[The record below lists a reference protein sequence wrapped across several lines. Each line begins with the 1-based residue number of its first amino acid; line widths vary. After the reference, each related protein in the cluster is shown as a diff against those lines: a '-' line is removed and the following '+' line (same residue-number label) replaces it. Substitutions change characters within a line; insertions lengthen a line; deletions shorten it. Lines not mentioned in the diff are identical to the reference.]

1 MYSVYN
7 FRKPMNSYIQNYY
20 RPPYIQNTYKHSYIQ
35 NTYHNPFKYI
45 DCSSS
50 QSSTNTPST
59 NTPLNYLYGS
69 TTGSS
74 IGSSFTSTITNIGDL
89 VFLKCPEQ
97 TFNINGFGLILFIN
111 NFIPTNY
118 RPTSDVECPF
128 LLDIT
133 DFFGTEKFVVNI
145 IIKTNG
151 NIEINNFNIG
161 LFTPTSYK
169 VHSQTITW
177 LK

>member
-1 MYSVYN
+1 
-7 FRKPMNSYIQNYY
+7 MNSYIQNYY
-20 RPPYIQNTYKHSYIQ
+20 RPSSIKNTYPHSYIQ
-35 NTYHNPFKYI
+35 NTSHNPFKYI

-50 QSSTNTPST
+50 QPST
-59 NTPLNYLYGS
+59 NTPLKYLYGS
-69 TTGSS
+69 TGGAVT
-74 IGSSFTSTITNIGDL
+74 GSSFTSTITNIGDL

-97 TFNINGFGLILFIN
+97 TFNINGTGLILFIN

-118 RPTSDVECPF
+118 RPKSNVECPF

-133 DFFGTEKFVVNI
+133 DFFGTQKLVVNI
-145 IIKTNG
+145 IIKTDG
-151 NIEINNFNIG
+151 NIEINDFNIG
-161 LFTPTSYK
+161 IFTTISYK